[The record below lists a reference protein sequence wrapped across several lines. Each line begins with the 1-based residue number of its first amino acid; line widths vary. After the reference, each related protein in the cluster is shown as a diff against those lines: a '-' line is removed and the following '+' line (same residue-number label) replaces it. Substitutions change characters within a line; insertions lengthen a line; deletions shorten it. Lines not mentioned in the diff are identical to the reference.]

1 MASWDICQTLGRMR
15 DNGILWTLIWLL
27 KYCQKVNN
35 IGKDEQGNTNKL
47 LRFPSPLE
55 YAFLY
60 TEENGFDPKT
70 EHEGKGQWQQHQAN
84 ICFPTQLC
92 ALKF

>member
-1 MASWDICQTLGRMR
+1 M
-15 DNGILWTLIWLL
+15 
-27 KYCQKVNN
+27 NN

-55 YAFLY
+55 YALLY

-70 EHEGKGQWQQHQAN
+70 EQEGKDSGN
-84 ICFPTQLC
+84 NTKPTFAFQLSYVH
-92 ALKF
+92 LSFNL